1 MPRSRAIVWMD
12 SRQASVF
19 RFGAEDLAHDRL
31 RADTPFLKVNHKAGR
46 WRAGRPAADLD
57 FLDRIIDALRGTR
70 IWCLAGPDGAKDELV
85 SYLDR
90 YKDRDGHIAAL
101 RDQLVSISSMD
112 RPTDDGVLVQARQTL
127 GPSAAAP

>member
-1 MPRSRAIVWMD
+1 MTYLDLAPAITALRARPEEFEFVNDTLHHPRSRH
-12 SRQASVF
+12 RF
-19 RFGAEDLAHDRL
+19 RFDSEGD
-31 RADTPFLKVNHKAGR
+31 VQ
-46 WRAGRPAADLD
+46 
-57 FLDRIIDALRGTR
+57 IDALRGTR